1 LLGAPST
8 SSHPIDIASV
18 LKVEVAKRDQSRKL
32 YGCGSFDI
40 PQCRPLASGDNGKQ
54 TIMTLALTLVSAYWA
69 VFIAIHAS
77 HRAAMT
83 DKDRKDDLALLLVG
97 GFLIALVWMLRAIP

>member
-18 LKVEVAKRDQSRKL
+18 LKAEVAKRGQPRKL
-32 YGCGSFDI
+32 YGCGSFDL

-83 DKDRKDDLALLLVG
+83 DKDRKEDLALLLG
-97 GFLIALVWMLRAIP
+97 SFLIALVWMLRAIP

>member
-1 LLGAPST
+1 M
-8 SSHPIDIASV
+8 AS
-18 LKVEVAKRDQSRKL
+18 
-32 YGCGSFDI
+32 
-40 PQCRPLASGDNGKQ
+40 RP
-54 TIMTLALTLVSAYWA
+54 IMTLALALVSAYWA

-97 GFLIALVWMLRAIP
+97 SFLIALVWMLRAIPL